1 MMQMKMTHF
10 EKVSLRL
17 LVVTTFLLAA
27 WWIAMSWLQ
36 GWWEPKVIYHTR
48 LSSADGVYE
57 GLDVFLAG
65 IKVGQ
70 VEQVELDDTNEVK
83 VLLSVKKKY
92 QSRLA
97 QGTQIRVIRPTVIG
111 PKAFEL
117 TLVDRS
123 GSQAGLDEG
132 AFIPVASTVDVMAYL
147 TGRADGELLNKMS
160 EAFYNIGQLVLVL
173 SQKERLDSVVRGFD
187 QLLPLLENLNRLSK
201 EGAKL
206 ASDVNRSKRLTPLL
220 VSLADVSGELQRA
233 LPMVREKAPHLMGA
247 FEKLVTNM
255 AVLSEQFQILTPAL
269 AEIGPE
275 LPQATRRALEAL
287 NETVIV
293 LKALQKS
300 FLLESNVE
308 AIKKEER
315 ERKRQP
321 AQSP

>member
-308 AIKKEER
+308 AVKKEER

>member
-1 MMQMKMTHF
+1 MMHMKLSHF
-10 EKVSLRL
+10 EKVALRL
-17 LVVTTFLLAA
+17 LGVTFVLLVG
-27 WWIAMSWLQ
+27 WWFVMSWLQ
-36 GWWEPKVIYHTR
+36 GWWEPKVFYHTR
-48 LSSADGVYE
+48 LSSADGVYA

-70 VEQVELDDTNEVK
+70 VEQVELDDNNEVK
-83 VLLSVKKKY
+83 VLLSIKKKY
-92 QSRLA
+92 QSRLVS
-97 QGTQIRVIRPTVIG
+97 GTQIRVVRPTVIG

-123 GSQAGLDEG
+123 MAQKRLDEG
-132 AFIPVASTVDVMAYL
+132 AFIPVAQTVDIMAYL
-147 TGRADGELLNKMS
+147 TGRADGELLNKLS
-160 EAFYNIGQLVLVL
+160 EAFYNIGQLVLML
-173 SQKERLDSVVRGFD
+173 SQKERLDTVVRGFD

-308 AIKKEER
+308 AVKKEER